1 MGFWNIGGLVCKGQN
16 KFDGPI
22 FLNQITKTDITFLA
36 ETHMGQNQ
44 SIKYIEDYYCHF
56 VSRKPS
62 PHNNRS
68 FGGLA
73 ILCKRK
79 LKPYIKILENTKPDY
94 QWVKIEESFFLT

>member
-1 MGFWNIGGLVCKGQN
+1 MC
-16 KFDGPI
+16 
-22 FLNQITKTDITFLA
+22 FLA
-36 ETHMGQNQ
+36 ETHMGQDQ

-62 PHNNRS
+62 WYNNRS

-79 LKPYIKILENTKPDY
+79 L
-94 QWVKIEESFFLT
+94 